1 LKVGEVLG
9 LEMAAQIAVDQ
20 LVSKALLDK
29 GSIKQQLEKI
39 RKETHNHQT
48 QLEESCEKLSKSSSD
63 QQKIDSENV
72 QHRRLLPL
80 K

>member
-20 LVSKALLDK
+20 LVSKGLLDK
-29 GSIKQQLEKI
+29 GSIKQQPEKI

-48 QLEESCEKLSKSSSD
+48 QLKELCEKLSKSSSD

-72 QHRRLLPL
+72 QH
-80 K
+80 

>member
-20 LVSKALLDK
+20 LVSK
-29 GSIKQQLEKI
+29 
-39 RKETHNHQT
+39 
-48 QLEESCEKLSKSSSD
+48 SSSD

-72 QHRRLLPL
+72 QH
-80 K
+80 

>member
-1 LKVGEVLG
+1 MKVDEVLG

-20 LVSKALLDK
+20 LVSKGLLDK

-39 RKETHNHQT
+39 IKETHNYQT
-48 QLEESCEKLSKSSSD
+48 QLEELCEKLSKSSSD

-72 QHRRLLPL
+72 QY
-80 K
+80 